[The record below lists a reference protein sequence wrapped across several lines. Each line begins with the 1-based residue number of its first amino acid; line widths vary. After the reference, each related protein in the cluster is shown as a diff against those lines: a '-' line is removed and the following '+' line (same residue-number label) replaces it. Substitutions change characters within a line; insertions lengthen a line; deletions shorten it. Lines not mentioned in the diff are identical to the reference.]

1 MQGWGERRRPK
12 KVPGAAPLGCFS
24 LSPVHLCSL
33 FKLPPPTP
41 PPPSP
46 YTQQDYGDWWCR
58 FFFFHFSSQTK
69 FRKHQLSACV
79 HVWSRG
85 ADLLCR
91 WSSVRWIQTPWTE
104 KTAALLFF
112 LMYTTCMF
120 SCMFAWG
127 DAPVSNEAVFVLI
140 KRGGG
145 ARARWGMGTFESH
158 TMRDE
163 TASNIHHDVPCGT

>member
-1 MQGWGERRRPK
+1 METDG
-12 KVPGAAPLGCFS
+12 V
-24 LSPVHLCSL
+24 
-33 FKLPPPTP
+33 
-41 PPPSP
+41 
-46 YTQQDYGDWWCR
+46 D
-58 FFFFHFSSQTK
+58 FFFFTFPLRQSLENTSCLRACTFEAEAPIFCAGGVQSAGS
-69 FRKHQLSACV
+69 KHLGQRRLPRCF
-79 HVWSRG
+79 
-85 ADLLCR
+85 
-91 WSSVRWIQTPWTE
+91 
-104 KTAALLFF
+104 FF